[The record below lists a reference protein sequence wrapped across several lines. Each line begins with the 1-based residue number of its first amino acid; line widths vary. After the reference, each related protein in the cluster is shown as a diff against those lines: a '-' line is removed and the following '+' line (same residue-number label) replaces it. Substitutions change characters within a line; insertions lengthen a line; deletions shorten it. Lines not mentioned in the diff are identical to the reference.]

1 MKGSNEYK
9 KSEEWLW
16 SEARGQKLT
25 LFVGAVAMMTSSYAN
40 QAVPRLMGRLVDP
53 KAGVKHESNSLL
65 TSILTVGVVGGLA
78 SFTRTVM
85 LNSAREKIAANLRHS
100 IFASLMMHRELDWFQ
115 AAHRAD
121 VNEDETTRTKEN
133 SESKQSQQEMD
144 LMFIENDLTP
154 AAVAVILR
162 DDVETA
168 SHIMTTTLANILRST
183 SSCVFG
189 TYNMLSLNPE
199 LVGLAILVAPVVGT
213 IGFLSRK
220 FLKRVQS
227 SQQEAELRSAAFVE
241 DKLNHIMMVKMSNR
255 EVDEVASYRHIQ
267 DANVQFG
274 RKTALA
280 DGLSMGAMFTLSTS
294 ALCGVLFAG
303 GKAVETKRMTHGNLL
318 SFSTYSFML
327 ALGSAGLARAV
338 GEYMQGMR
346 CATRLYA
353 LAHPLVENVKTKYE
367 QESKNLDPQLV
378 QSISM
383 ERVSFSFQNEDRL
396 VLQDI
401 SMVLKRGTVVALTGQ
416 NGSGKSTLATVLAG
430 LYSPKS
436 GKILAETKSSE
447 DKSISTKYDFVN
459 EFDRSNQASVVQ
471 VVPQQPALFNTS
483 IIENVRYSCPQA
495 SNSKVSEALKAANCD
510 NFIST
515 LDGGAEFQVG
525 RNGSKLSGGQQQR
538 IGLARALVAD
548 PPFLVL
554 DEPAS
559 ALDSE
564 GETAVNDAIKS
575 CRQQNRG
582 LLIISHRMKTLEL
595 ADRIIVLKEG
605 RVVQDGILS
614 DLKKEEEGELA
625 TLMPQ
630 AC

>member
-1 MKGSNEYK
+1 
-9 KSEEWLW
+9 
-16 SEARGQKLT
+16 
-25 LFVGAVAMMTSSYAN
+25 
-40 QAVPRLMGRLVDP
+40 MGRLVDP
-53 KAGVKHESNSLL
+53 KAGLEHQSNSLL

-78 SFTRTVM
+78 SFTRTIM
-85 LNSAREKIAANLRHS
+85 LNSAREKISANIRRK
-100 IFASLMMHRELDWFQ
+100 IFASLMIRRELDWFQ
-115 AAHRAD
+115 DTRRGD
-121 VNEDETTRTKEN
+121 DNGDEMTRMKEN
-133 SESKQSQQEMD
+133 TENKKSRQEMD
-144 LMFIENDLTP
+144 LMLIRNELTP

-168 SHIMTTTLANILRST
+168 SHIVTTTLANILRST

-189 TYNMLSLNPE
+189 TYNLLSLNPE
-199 LVGLAILVAPVVGT
+199 LVGLTILVAPVVGT
-213 IGFLSRK
+213 IGFLTRK

-227 SQQEAELRSAAFVE
+227 SQQEAEVRAAEFVE
-241 DKLNHIMMVKMSNR
+241 DKLNHIMMVKLSNR
-255 EVDEVASYRHIQ
+255 EVDEVTRYGRIQ
-267 DANVQFG
+267 DAIVHLG
-274 RKTALA
+274 RKTALV
-280 DGLSMGAMFTLSTS
+280 DGLSMGSMFTLSTS
-294 ALCGVLFAG
+294 ALCGVLYAG
-303 GKAVETKRMTHGNLL
+303 GKAVETKRMTHGNLV

-327 ALGSAGLARAV
+327 ALGSAGLTRAI
-338 GEYMQGMR
+338 GEYMKGMR

-353 LAHPLVENVKTKYE
+353 LTYPLVENVKAKDE
-367 QESKNLDPQLV
+367 KEFKHLDPQLV

-396 VLQDI
+396 LLEDI

-436 GKILAETKSSE
+436 GKIVAEITSSE
-447 DKSISTKYDFVN
+447 DKSMSTKYDFVT
-459 EFDRSNQASVVQ
+459 ECDRSNQASIVQ

-483 IIENVRYSCPQA
+483 IIENVRYSSSRA

-510 NFIST
+510 GFIST
-515 LDGGAEFQVG
+515 LDGGANFQVG
-525 RNGSKLSGGQQQR
+525 RNGSRLSGGQRQR
-538 IGLARALVAD
+538 LGLARALVAD
-548 PPFLVL
+548 PPFLIL

-564 GETAVNDAIKS
+564 GETAVNDAIRS
-575 CRQQNRG
+575 CRQQKRG

-614 DLKKEEEGELA
+614 DLKKEKEGELA

-630 AC
+630 ACQ